1 MCFASALD
9 WNKKGNS
16 STRERLLVNLF
27 MTPVAATTRSME
39 PERSISNR
47 CALLPEVERVWMF
60 ILIVPQEFLFTKSA
74 IFCIPW
80 WSTEFGCI
88 TIPACKVIFWF
99 WYRENARSTMRSWS
113 FSSGLSFVRDFIF
126 VKRCKSVFLWSPR
139 ALAACDR
146 FRFSLERARAVSMRA
161 GELPR
166 SWARFWKR
174 LFQ

>member
-1 MCFASALD
+1 MLVRYRHPMVHMFKHLTPMESSECSTSFMIIVFSMCFASALD

-99 WYRENARSTMRSWS
+99 
-113 FSSGLSFVRDFIF
+113 
-126 VKRCKSVFLWSPR
+126 
-139 ALAACDR
+139 
-146 FRFSLERARAVSMRA
+146 
-161 GELPR
+161 
-166 SWARFWKR
+166 
-174 LFQ
+174 